1 MASRKHHNK
10 KNEMK
15 TLKILIKD
23 GFICERNKKGGS
35 FKIKRDRGP
44 IFTYHSA
51 GEQAY
56 HPLRRFLQE
65 NYNYILE

>member
-15 TLKILIKD
+15 TLKNLVKD
-23 GFICERNKKGGS
+23 GFTVSGNGGS
-35 FKIKRDRGP
+35 FKIMKDNGP

-51 GEQAY
+51 GAQAY
-56 HPLRRFLQE
+56 HPLRRFLKE
-65 NYNYILE
+65 HYNYILDQ